1 MWITI
6 EVDKED
12 LEEVNMTPEELK
24 EAIIQDLDD
33 ARDYPSFYV
42 KIEVTK

>member
-33 ARDYPSFYV
+33 ARDYPGFYV